1 MRRSLNAAV
10 GMACRKEYDLAR
22 SRRSGDSFHDT
33 TPRLCQLLRR
43 QSPSYKV
50 DGSGR
55 LWPKTTPLYEIKRGA
70 TVPGVLETNS
80 AGPAGLDRLLQVNLN
95 VNVNVIFRVR
105 NSNIVEKHLKLHLSP
120 IVLEKSRRQSNNL
133 EKFAESS
140 RRRELRRI
148 AIV

>member
-1 MRRSLNAAV
+1 MAAV
-10 GMACRKEYDLAR
+10 D
-22 SRRSGDSFHDT
+22 
-33 TPRLCQLLRR
+33 
-43 QSPSYKV
+43 
-50 DGSGR
+50 SGR
-55 LWPKTTPLYEIKRGA
+55 FQPKTTPLYEIKRGA